1 MTNNARIIRIGVLYQ
16 GTYLRSWESQALRSI
31 SLLANT
37 SLEVLIE
44 VDAKNVKAAQPAQ
57 EGSLLWQ
64 RYLKWFYRPS
74 ALQQTTAT
82 RDFALNAPKLMCTPK
97 LQAASMQLDEATVAA
112 ISSYQLDFILSFADQ
127 SVNRLV
133 AKLTQV
139 GVWYFQFGAQ
149 GNKPNLPIG
158 FWETCTHK
166 MITPAALYQLAGA
179 GETTVLKQGYF
190 RTLPH
195 SLSLSAAT
203 MYKECSNWPADIC
216 RQLLAGCKLPNNP
229 ALQPLPAASEVPLP
243 SNAATLRFLGQLVK
257 QKARQLYNI
266 YLQADQWNMGVVD
279 RPIQDFLRPETLRGV
294 RVDAPVLPSR
304 NVFYADCFAQQEESG
319 AVIYFEA
326 YDYRVRRGNISRL
339 NYPWQQGSTPEL
351 VLDFPFHLSYPFLFG
366 PYCIP
371 EAWVTNSIRMYDL
384 RKPVTDH
391 TAGQL
396 LLEAPAV
403 DSTLLEYNGR
413 YWLFYTRMD
422 RDPMLNLYIS
432 YADRIEG
439 PWHEHPQ
446 NPVKTDIRSA
456 RPAGPFF
463 EEAGKLYRPAQDCA
477 KDYGYGITINEVL
490 TLTTTEY
497 AEREASV
504 LTSPHPDYPDG
515 LHTIVAV
522 DATHTILDFKR
533 RRFIPFA
540 TLLAVWIWVSGFIKF
555 KKKLPTL
562 QTAQSSQAVPEVQTA
577 RAIR

>member
-44 VDAKNVKAAQPAQ
+44 VDAKNAKAAQ

-74 ALQQTTAT
+74 ALLQTTTAS
-82 RDFALNAPKLMCTPK
+82 DFALNVPRLTCTPQ
-97 LQAASMQLDEATVAA
+97 LQAAKVQLDETTVAA

-127 SVNRLV
+127 SISSLV
-133 AKLTQV
+133 ANLTQV

-149 GNKPNLPIG
+149 SNKPNLPIG
-158 FWETCTHK
+158 FWETHTHK
-166 MITPAALYQLAGA
+166 MVTPATLYQLAGT

-203 MYKECSNWPADIC
+203 LYKECSNWPADMC
-216 RQLLAGCKLPNNP
+216 RQLLAGCKLPSS
-229 ALQPLPAASEVPLP
+229 ALQSLPAVSEVQVP
-243 SNAATLRFLGQLVK
+243 SNTATLRFLGQLVK
-257 QKARQLYNI
+257 QKVQQLYNV

-294 RVDAPVLPSR
+294 KVDAPVLPSR
-304 NVFYADCFAQQEESG
+304 NVFYADCFARQEASG

-339 NYPWQQGSTPEL
+339 NYPWEQGSVPEL

-371 EAWVTNSIRMYDL
+371 EAWVTNGIRMYDL

-391 TAGQL
+391 TTGQL

-403 DSTLLEYNGR
+403 DSTLLEYDGR

-463 EEAGKLYRPAQDCA
+463 EEGGKLYRPAQDCA

-497 AEREASV
+497 VEREASV

-522 DATHTILDFKR
+522 DATRTIIDFKR

-540 TLLAVWIWVSGFIKF
+540 TLLAVWIWISGFIKF
-555 KKKLPTL
+555 KKKPHTP
-562 QTAQSSQAVPEVQTA
+562 QIAQSSQAVPEVKA
-577 RAIR
+577 VSSVR

>member
-16 GTYLRSWESQALRSI
+16 GGYLRSWESQALRAI

-44 VDAKNVKAAQPAQ
+44 VDTRNGKAVQPAQ
-57 EGSLLWQ
+57 AGSLLWQ
-64 RYLKWFYRPS
+64 RYLKWFYKPS
-74 ALQQTTAT
+74 ALLQTTTT
-82 RDFALNAPKLMCTPK
+82 RDFALDIPKLTCTPR
-97 LQAASMQLDEATVAA
+97 QQGAGVELDEAIVAA
-112 ISSYQLDFILSFADQ
+112 ISGYQLDFILSFADQ
-127 SVNRLV
+127 TVNTLV
-133 AKLTQV
+133 AKLTKSNI
-139 GVWYFQFGAQ
+139 WYFQFGAQ
-149 GNKPNLPIG
+149 RNKPNLPIG

-166 MITPAALYQLAGA
+166 IVTPAMLCQLASSGA
-179 GETTVLKQGYF
+179 TTVLKQGYF
-190 RTLPH
+190 RTLLH
-195 SLSLSAAT
+195 SLSLSAT
-203 MYKECSNWPADIC
+203 TIYTECANWPTDIC
-216 RQLLAGCKLPNNP
+216 RQLLAGGELPSL
-229 ALQPLPAASEVPLP
+229 ALQPLPAASEVQLP
-243 SNAATLRFLGQLVK
+243 SNAATLRFLGGLVR
-257 QKARQLYNI
+257 QKIQQLYNI
-266 YLQADQWNMGVVD
+266 YLQADQWNMGVVN

-294 RVDAPVLPSR
+294 RVDAPELPSR
-304 NVFYADCFAQQEESG
+304 NVFYADCFARQEESG
-319 AVIYFEA
+319 TVVYFEA

-339 NYPWQQGSTPEL
+339 SYPWQQGSTPEL

-371 EAWVTNSIRMYDL
+371 EGWVSNSIRMYDL
-384 RKPVTDH
+384 RKPVTDPA
-391 TAGQL
+391 AGQL

-403 DSTLLEYNGR
+403 DSTLLEYDGR

-432 YADRIEG
+432 YAVSLEG

-497 AEREASV
+497 AEREAAA

-515 LHTIVAV
+515 LHTITAV
-522 DATHTILDFKR
+522 DATHTIIDFKR

-540 TLLAVWIWVSGFIKF
+540 SLLAIWIWVSGFIQF
-555 KKKLPTL
+555 KKKPRKTEV
-562 QTAQSSQAVPEVQTA
+562 AAPSPAVPEAKTA
-577 RAIR
+577 NSVH